1 MVRDFD
7 ETKRFSTI
15 ASRRWFL
22 NRMLVFGSAGWV
34 WPSLFTGCSVIPNNQ
49 QMSSAQTRN
58 ASDVMDEA
66 LGMLGRT
73 GPEYHG
79 GLANHGP
86 MAAEAL
92 VTLGRLEAVVP
103 WVERYKRSLQ
113 DPPSPRDAITTDN
126 WREALGQYRRVGDW
140 IAFFERQLKEKPWS
154 SVLNEWLPR
163 LAPGLV
169 AAAAHGLIRTGHAAR
184 SLSLKDNP
192 SRRLE
197 LAHGLAYWAARYQVL
212 PQAPVSSETSR
223 GVLTPGQALKQVE
236 LLPAEGSRRGLIS
249 DELNR
254 LSTLPSFAKV
264 PGLVDASGNPALFL
278 SDLTES
284 FARVYVENARGIGSV
299 IAFIHAVTG
308 PSALR
313 LLLPYVKP
321 EDTANLLRYGWQ
333 AAAGLYSAYGS
344 KAVAAVSKP
353 TDPAKE
359 DLIDRAVASDDE
371 HAIKF
376 TEACLREYATN
387 PKPVYLQA
395 AHLAVER
402 LSGR

>member
-7 ETKRFSTI
+7 ETKRSSAI

-22 NRMLVFGSAGWV
+22 NRILVVGSAGWV
-34 WPSLFTGCSVIPNNQ
+34 WPSLFTGCNVIPDNQ

-66 LGMLGRT
+66 LGMLSRT
-73 GPEYHG
+73 GPEYRG

-92 VTLGRLEAVVP
+92 VTLGRLEAVIP
-103 WVERYKRSLQ
+103 WVERYKRNLQ
-113 DPPSPRDAITTDN
+113 DPPTPRDAITANN

-140 IAFFERQLKEKPWS
+140 IAFFDRQLKEKPWS
-154 SVLNEWLPR
+154 SVLNEWIPR

-192 SRRLE
+192 ARRLE

-212 PQAPVSSETSR
+212 PGSIDKSKGA
-223 GVLTPGQALKQVE
+223 LTPGQALKQVE
-236 LLPAEGSRRGLIS
+236 LLPAEGRRQGLIS
-249 DELNR
+249 EELDR
-254 LSTLPSFAKV
+254 LATLPSFAKV
-264 PGLVDASGNPALFL
+264 AGLVDASGNPALFL
-278 SDLTES
+278 SDLTEN

-308 PSALR
+308 PSAIR

-321 EDTANLLRYGWQ
+321 EDTANLLRFGWQ
-333 AAAGLYSAYGS
+333 AAAGLYAAYGA
-344 KAVAAVSKP
+344 KNATADAKP
-353 TDPAKE
+353 KDPTKE
-359 DLIDRAVASDDE
+359 DLIGRAVASDDE

-376 TEACLREYATN
+376 TEACLREYSTN

-395 AHLAVER
+395 AHRAVET